1 MDIRYTLIGAADLF
15 GFVLSA
21 CDTVL
26 HNYKEKEEQKPVD
39 ADRFVEYV
47 EKKLVPVL
55 GNYDRQEPHSVV
67 IMDNCSIHLDPRV
80 RTLIEGA
87 GAIIIYSAPYSPEII
102 PIEYMFHQW
111 KAYLKRY
118 YLEFNLNWYNVH
130 KLALMS
136 VTPQQGI
143 KYFEKT
149 QLIELVSNHP
159 LNENFIKS
167 EEELVVTALTLFDLI

>member
-1 MDIRYTLIGAADLF
+1 MDIRFTLIGAADF
-15 GFVLSA
+15 KGFVLSA

-55 GNYDRQEPHSVV
+55 GNYSRQEAHSVV

-80 RTLIEGA
+80 RILIEGA
-87 GAIIIYSAPYSPEII
+87 GAIIIYSAPYSPELI

-111 KAYLKRY
+111 KSFLKRY

-136 VTPQQGI
+136 VTTQQGI
-143 KYFEKT
+143 RYFEKT
-149 QLIELVSNHP
+149 ELTELVINHP
-159 LNENFIKS
+159 LNEKCIKND
-167 EEELVVTALTLFDLI
+167 EELVVAILILSDLI